1 MRGDVKR
8 GFRVSPNP
16 LSLEPMRRP
25 ILIYVHDLRASGVVA
40 NALAIARRVA
50 AEREVVLVA
59 GHGVGLHRDADIAP
73 ARLEVLEE
81 TGGSKLSPVRALRAL
96 LRATKPALALSAGN
110 LGHGTLWLAA
120 RGLGV
125 RTAYR
130 ISNAVDRP
138 GGGLRTRVRRAW
150 HARLAADADLLLLV
164 GESLKDRPP
173 YAGALAAGRAVVIPN
188 GIDLDKAQRLA
199 KAPPPH
205 PWLKDKALPVV
216 MAVGRIHPQKNL
228 PMLLDAAALAMAA
241 RPFRLVLVGKGPDE
255 AVAALERQAA
265 DLGIADKLLMAGE
278 QANVF
283 AWVKRADLFAL
294 VSRWEGSS
302 NALLEAMA
310 VGTPLLASRQ
320 AGDAAVVLGEGKYG
334 LLVDGDSEAAIAHGI
349 LQQLAK
355 PVKPGTRAQAYAL
368 ADTLDA
374 YALALGAFE

>member
-1 MRGDVKR
+1 MPG
-8 GFRVSPNP
+8 
-16 LSLEPMRRP
+16 P

-59 GHGVGLHRDADIAP
+59 GHGVGLHVDADIAP
-73 ARLEVLEE
+73 ARLEVIEDDG
-81 TGGSKLSPVRALRAL
+81 TSKLSPVGPLRQLIRAM
-96 LRATKPALALSAGN
+96 KPALVLSAGN
-110 LGHGTLWLAA
+110 LGHGTVWLAA
-120 RGLGV
+120 RGSGV

-138 GGGLRTRVRRAW
+138 GGGLRTRIRRAW
-150 HARLAADADLLLLV
+150 HGRLASDADLLLLV
-164 GESLKDRPP
+164 GQSLKDRPP
-173 YAGALAAGRAVVIPN
+173 YAAAMAAGRAVVIPN
-188 GIDLDKAQRLA
+188 GIDLDKARRLA
-199 KAPPPH
+199 QTPAPH
-205 PWLKDKALPVV
+205 PWLADKVLPVV

-241 RPFRLVLVGKGPDE
+241 RPFRLVLVGKGPDD
-255 AVAALERQAA
+255 AVAALKAQAR
-265 DLGIADKLLMAGE
+265 DLGIADNVLFAGE

-283 AWVKRADLFAL
+283 AWLSHADQFAL

-320 AGDAAVVLGEGKYG
+320 AGDAAVVLDGGRYG
-334 LLVDGDSEAAIAHGI
+334 LLVDGNSEAAIAHGI
-349 LQQLAK
+349 LRQLDK
-355 PVKPGTRAQAYAL
+355 PVKPGKRAEAYRL

-374 YALALGAFE
+374 YALALTAF